1 MNLCAYLC
9 EPKEFLPIYIYKHQ
23 KMDEIELR
31 DKDLKERI
39 KWLIRYYQLNDATF
53 AQNIQTNRSTLSQC
67 LNGPNGVSKELIMKI
82 HDAYPTVSL
91 EWLMIGTGEP
101 FKAQSAS
108 TLDKI
113 YQPENEIKRT
123 DTPAMP
129 EYARDFAS
137 DTPQNRSL
145 FSENKDY
152 IAPKTTTTVPVDSIP
167 ENRRVVKIMVFYSDN
182 TFETYSLDSAK

>member
-1 MNLCAYLC
+1 
-9 EPKEFLPIYIYKHQ
+9 
-23 KMDEIELR
+23 MDEIELR

-39 KWLIRYYQLNDATF
+39 KWLIRYYQLNDAMF
-53 AQNIQTNRSTLSQC
+53 AQKIQTNRSTLSQC

-82 HDAYPTVSL
+82 HDAYPTISL
-91 EWLMIGTGEP
+91 EWLMIGSGVP
-101 FKAQSAS
+101 FKSAQPTSL
-108 TLDKI
+108 LDKI
-113 YQPENEIKRT
+113 YQPENETKRADAQVET
-123 DTPAMP
+123 

-137 DTPQNRSL
+137 DTPKNRSL

-152 IAPKTTTTVPVDSIP
+152 MPKNINVQPSEDSGV

>member
-1 MNLCAYLC
+1 
-9 EPKEFLPIYIYKHQ
+9 
-23 KMDEIELR
+23 MDEIELR

-39 KWLIRYYQLNDATF
+39 KWLIRYYQLNDAMF
-53 AQNIQTNRSTLSQC
+53 AQKIQTNRSTLSQC

-82 HDAYPTVSL
+82 HDAYPTISL
-91 EWLMIGTGEP
+91 EWLMIGSGEA
-101 FKAQSAS
+101 FKSAQPTSL
-108 TLDKI
+108 LDKI
-113 YQPENEIKRT
+113 YHPENETKRADAQVET
-123 DTPAMP
+123 

-137 DTPQNRSL
+137 DTPKNRSL

-152 IAPKTTTTVPVDSIP
+152 MPKNINVQPSEDSGV